1 MEIKINSHEKNNEKN
16 NETIN
21 IDNIKFQ
28 KMVLLYNAIEE
39 GWTIKKR
46 NNKYYFIKKH
56 EEKKEFMNDNYLIKF
71 IETSSDITNLLSI

>member
-56 EEKKEFMNDNYLIKF
+56 KEKKEFMNDNYLIKF

>member
-1 MEIKINSHEKNNEKN
+1 MNSNEKK

-56 EEKKEFMNDNYLIKF
+56 EEKKEFMDDNYLIKF
-71 IETSSDITNLLSI
+71 METTTDITNLLNI

>member
-1 MEIKINSHEKNNEKN
+1 MEIKINSNEKN
-16 NETIN
+16 NESIN

-28 KMVLLYNAIEE
+28 KMVLIYNAIEE
-39 GWTIKKR
+39 GWAVKKR

-71 IETSSDITNLLSI
+71 IETTSNITNLLKI

>member
-1 MEIKINSHEKNNEKN
+1 MEIKFNNNEKK
-16 NETIN
+16 NETVN

-56 EEKKEFMNDNYLIKF
+56 EERKEFMNDNYLIKF
-71 IETSSDITNLLSI
+71 IETTSDITNLLTI

>member
-1 MEIKINSHEKNNEKN
+1 MEIKFNNHEKK

-28 KMVLLYNAIEE
+28 KMVLIYNAIEE

-71 IETSSDITNLLSI
+71 IETTSDITNLLSVKT

>member
-1 MEIKINSHEKNNEKN
+1 MEIKINSNEKK

-71 IETSSDITNLLSI
+71 IETTSDITNLLKI

>member
-1 MEIKINSHEKNNEKN
+1 MEIKINSNEKK

-28 KMVLLYNAIEE
+28 KMVLIYNAIEE

-46 NNKYYFIKKH
+46 DNKYYFIKKH

-71 IETSSDITNLLSI
+71 IETTSDITNLLSI

>member
-1 MEIKINSHEKNNEKN
+1 
-16 NETIN
+16 
-21 IDNIKFQ
+21 
-28 KMVLLYNAIEE
+28 MVLIYNAIEE

-46 NNKYYFIKKH
+46 DNKYYFIKKH

>member
-1 MEIKINSHEKNNEKN
+1 MEIKFNSHEKN

-46 NNKYYFIKKH
+46 KNKYYFIKKH

>member
-1 MEIKINSHEKNNEKN
+1 MEIKINSHEKNNE
-16 NETIN
+16 TIT

-71 IETSSDITNLLSI
+71 IETTSDITNLLAI

>member
-1 MEIKINSHEKNNEKN
+1 MEIKFNNNEKK

-71 IETSSDITNLLSI
+71 IETTSDITNLFTI

>member
-1 MEIKINSHEKNNEKN
+1 MEIKFNSNEKK

-28 KMVLLYNAIEE
+28 KMVLIYNAIEE

-46 NNKYYFIKKH
+46 DNKYYFIKKH

-71 IETSSDITNLLSI
+71 IETTSDITNLLSI